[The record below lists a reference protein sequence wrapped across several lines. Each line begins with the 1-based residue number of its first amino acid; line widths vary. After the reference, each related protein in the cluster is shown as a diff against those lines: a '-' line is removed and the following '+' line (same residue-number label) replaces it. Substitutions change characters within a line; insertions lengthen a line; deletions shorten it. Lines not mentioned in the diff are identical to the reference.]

1 MMDVRANLADEERLE
16 ATPAYEILAPET
28 QSKPL
33 VFASPHS
40 GANYPAD
47 FVAGSRLDPLSL
59 RMSED
64 SFVDEIFGAAPQ
76 LGAPLLRALFPRAY
90 VDANRE
96 AFELDPAMFLD
107 DLPDYANTRSPR
119 VAAGLGTIARTV
131 ANGANIYRHKLTF
144 AEALFRLRN
153 FYWPYHQALRDLIEE
168 TRSRF
173 GYCVLVDCHSMPSV
187 GGPLDRDPGSR
198 RVDFVLGDRYG
209 RACAP
214 AVIEAVEE
222 VLGGFGY
229 VVTRN
234 KPYSGGYVTD
244 HYGRPE
250 AGVHAL
256 QIEINR
262 SLYMDERRVERGA
275 QLPTLSQRMRQVVT
289 ALGAVQLAPGKRG

>member
-1 MMDVRANLADEERLE
+1 MDAHAALARPRADSLG
-16 ATPAYEILAPET
+16 PAYEILAPET

-40 GANYPAD
+40 GADYPAD
-47 FVAGSRLDPLSL
+47 FVAASRLDPLAL

-64 SFVDEIFGAAPQ
+64 SFVDEIFAAAPQ

-90 VDANRE
+90 IDANRE
-96 AFELDPAMFLD
+96 AFELDPAMFVD
-107 DLPDYANTRSPR
+107 PLPDYANTRSPR

-131 ANGANIYRHKLTF
+131 ANGANIYRQKLTF

-153 FYWPYHQALRDLIEE
+153 YYWPYHQALRDLIEE
-168 TRSRF
+168 TRVRF
-173 GYCVLVDCHSMPSV
+173 GYCVLIDCHSMPSI
-187 GGPLDRDPGSR
+187 GGPMDRDPGNR

-209 RACAP
+209 RSCAP
-214 AVIEAVEE
+214 AILEAAEQ
-222 VLGGFGY
+222 VLSDFGY

-262 SLYMDERRVERGA
+262 SLYMTERRIERGSH
-275 QLPTLSQRMRQVVT
+275 LPILGQRIRQVVS
-289 ALGAVQLAPGKRG
+289 ALGAVRLDPGPRR

>member
-1 MMDVRANLADEERLE
+1 MDARAALASSGPAE
-16 ATPAYEILAPET
+16 AGPAYEILAPET

-47 FVAGSRLDPLSL
+47 FIAASRLDPLSL

-96 AFELDPAMFLD
+96 AFELDPAMFVD
-107 DLPDYANTRSPR
+107 ELPDYANTRSPR

-153 FYWPYHQALRDLIEE
+153 YYWPYHQALRDLLEE
-168 TRSRF
+168 TRSRY
-173 GYCVLVDCHSMPSV
+173 GYCILIDCHSMPSV

-214 AVIEAVEE
+214 AIIETVEE
-222 VLGGFGY
+222 VLSGFGY

-262 SLYMDERRVERGA
+262 SLYMDERRIQRGPH
-275 QLPTLSQRMRQVVT
+275 LPTLNQRMRQVV
-289 ALGAVQLAPGKRG
+289 AGLGSLRLVPS

>member
-1 MMDVRANLADEERLE
+1 MDAHAALARARPESLG
-16 ATPAYEILAPET
+16 PAYEILAPET

-33 VFASPHS
+33 AFASPHS
-40 GANYPAD
+40 GADYPAD
-47 FVAGSRLDPLSL
+47 FVAGSRLDPLAL

-64 SFVDEIFGAAPQ
+64 SFVDEIFAAAPQ

-90 VDANRE
+90 IDANRE
-96 AFELDPAMFLD
+96 AFELDPAMFVD
-107 DLPDYANTRSPR
+107 PLPDYANTRSPR

-131 ANGANIYRHKLTF
+131 ANGANIYRQKLTF

-153 FYWPYHQALRDLIEE
+153 YYWPYHQALRDLIEE
-168 TRSRF
+168 TRARF
-173 GYCVLVDCHSMPSV
+173 GYCVLIDCHSMPSI
-187 GGPLDRDPGSR
+187 GGPMDRDPGNR

-209 RACAP
+209 RSCAP
-214 AVIEAVEE
+214 AILEAAEQ
-222 VLGGFGY
+222 VLSDFGY

-262 SLYMDERRVERGA
+262 GLYMNERRIERGSH
-275 QLPTLSQRMRQVVT
+275 LPILSQRIRQVVS
-289 ALGAVQLAPGKRG
+289 ALGAVRLEPGPRK